1 MELIKNLIKV
11 KGNEI
16 WSIEP
21 SASVF
26 DAVKLMAD
34 KGIGALMVTQGNKL
48 EGVISERDYA
58 RKVILKNR
66 LSRETSVEE
75 IMTTRVVY
83 AHPEQ
88 NVEECMALMTEKH
101 IRHLPIMVEEKLL
114 AVVSIGDLVKSI
126 IAQQQLTIK
135 QLEQYVSGDW

>member
-1 MELIKNLIKV
+1 MELIKYLIKA
-11 KGNEI
+11 KGDEI

-21 SASVF
+21 GASVF

-34 KGIGALMVTQGNKL
+34 KGIGALIVMEGNKL
-48 EGVISERDYA
+48 VGVISERDYA

-66 LSRETSVEE
+66 LSRETYVEE

-88 NVEECMALMTEKH
+88 NVEECMALMSEKH

-114 AVVSIGDLVKSI
+114 GVVSIGDLVKSI

>member
-1 MELIKNLIKV
+1 MELIKYLIKA
-11 KGNEI
+11 KGDEI

-21 SASVF
+21 GASVF

-34 KGIGALMVTQGNKL
+34 KGVGALIVMEGNKL
-48 EGVISERDYA
+48 VGVISERDYA

-66 LSRETSVEE
+66 LSRETYVEE

-88 NVEECMALMTEKH
+88 NVEECMALMSEKH

-114 AVVSIGDLVKSI
+114 GVVSIGDLVKSI